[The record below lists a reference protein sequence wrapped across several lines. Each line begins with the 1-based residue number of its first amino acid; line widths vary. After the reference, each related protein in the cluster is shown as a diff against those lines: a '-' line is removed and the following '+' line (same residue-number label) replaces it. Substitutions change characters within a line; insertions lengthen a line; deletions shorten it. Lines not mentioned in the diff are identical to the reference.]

1 VKATIVIDDEL
12 LAAAQEFTGVKK
24 KSAII
29 NEALKAYVEIEVGR
43 RLARLG
49 GTSPNAKAPPRHRFD
64 K

>member
-1 VKATIVIDDEL
+1 MKAAIVIDDEL

-29 NEALKAYVEIEVGR
+29 NEALKAYVEIEAGR

-49 GTSPNAKAPPRHRFD
+49 GTSPNAKAPPRRRFD